1 MCSKNIPWARR
12 PAIISDGMPSLLE
25 QLNADLKDA
34 MRSGDTLRRD
44 EIRGVIAM
52 LRAEQQSKL
61 KRTLEGQGLILEDS
75 LDVALSPEQQVEI
88 DRIRA
93 TNALDEAEE
102 QAVLVQRVVQHRQ
115 SIEAF
120 KKGNR
125 DDLLKF
131 EEAQLAI
138 DAAYL
143 PQLDDAAIEEA
154 IREAIR
160 ESGAQTLREQGKV
173 MSLLSARLRGKADM
187 KAVATRVQALLGQA

>member
-1 MCSKNIPWARR
+1 
-12 PAIISDGMPSLLE
+12 MPSLLE

-44 EIRGVIAM
+44 EIRGMIAM
-52 LRAEQQSKL
+52 LRAEQQAKL

-75 LDVALSPEQQVEI
+75 EGAQLSAEQQAAI

-93 TNALDEAEE
+93 ANALDQAEE
-102 QAVLVQRVVQHRQ
+102 QAILVQRVVQHRQ

-120 KKGNR
+120 KTGKR
-125 DDLLKF
+125 DDLLQI

-143 PQLDDAAIEEA
+143 PQLDAAAVEEA
-154 IREAIR
+154 IQDAIR
-160 ESGAQTLREQGKV
+160 ESGAQSLRDQGKV

-187 KAVATRVQALLGQA
+187 KAVAARAQQLLAER

>member
-1 MCSKNIPWARR
+1 MAPPGGCTRRRRTCVLNIEPDSAACNNFR
-12 PAIISDGMPSLLE
+12 GMPSLLE
-25 QLNADLKDA
+25 RLNADLRDA
-34 MRSGDTLRRD
+34 MRSGDSLRRD

-61 KRTLEGQGLILEDS
+61 KRTLEGHGLILEDS
-75 LDVALSPEQQVEI
+75 HDVALSPEQQVEI

-102 QAVLVQRVVQHRQ
+102 QAVLVQRAVQHRQ

-120 KKGNR
+120 KTGKR
-125 DDLLKF
+125 DDLLKI

-143 PQLDDAAIEEA
+143 PQLDDAAIEE
-154 IREAIR
+154 
-160 ESGAQTLREQGKV
+160 
-173 MSLLSARLRGKADM
+173 
-187 KAVATRVQALLGQA
+187 

>member
-1 MCSKNIPWARR
+1 MYTLTGR

-75 LDVALSPEQQVEI
+75 EDAQLSPEQQAAI

-93 TNALDEAEE
+93 TNVLDQAEE
-102 QAVLVQRVVQHRQ
+102 EASLVQRVVQHRQ

-120 KKGNR
+120 KRGQR

-143 PQLDDAAIEEA
+143 PQLDESAVEDAIQD
-154 IREAIR
+154 AIR
-160 ESGAQTLREQGKV
+160 ESGAQSLRDQGKV

-187 KAVATRVQALLGQA
+187 KAV

>member
-1 MCSKNIPWARR
+1 
-12 PAIISDGMPSLLE
+12 MPSLLE
-25 QLNADLKDA
+25 RLNADLKDA
-34 MRSGDTLRRD
+34 MRSSDTLRRD

>member
-1 MCSKNIPWARR
+1 MYTLAGR

-44 EIRGVIAM
+44 EIRGMIAM
-52 LRAEQQSKL
+52 LRAEQQAKL

-75 LDVALSPEQQVEI
+75 EGAQLSAEQQAAI

-93 TNALDEAEE
+93 ANALDQAEE
-102 QAVLVQRVVQHRQ
+102 QAILVQRVVQHRQ

-120 KKGNR
+120 KTGKR
-125 DDLLKF
+125 DDLRKI

-143 PQLDDAAIEEA
+143 PQLDAAAVEEA
-154 IREAIR
+154 IQDAIR
-160 ESGAQTLREQGKV
+160 ESGAQSLRDQGKV

-187 KAVATRVQALLGQA
+187 KAVAARAQQLLAQR

>member
-1 MCSKNIPWARR
+1 
-12 PAIISDGMPSLLE
+12 MPSLLE
-25 QLNADLKDA
+25 RLNADLKDA
-34 MRSGDTLRRD
+34 MRSSDTLRRD
-44 EIRGVIAM
+44 EIRGVITM

-61 KRTLEGQGLILEDS
+61 KRTLEARGLILEDS
-75 LDVALSPEQQVEI
+75 QDVALSPEQQVEI